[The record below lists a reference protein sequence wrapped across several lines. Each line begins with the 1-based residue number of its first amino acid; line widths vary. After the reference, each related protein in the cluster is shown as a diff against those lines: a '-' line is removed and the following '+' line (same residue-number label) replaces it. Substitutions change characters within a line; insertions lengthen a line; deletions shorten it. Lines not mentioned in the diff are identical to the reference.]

1 MKKNDS
7 NHSNDQQT
15 EIEKDFLDSGPSSNA
30 NAEHAANGSIA
41 DTEPSNSGVGSEGA
55 KQGNRATNS
64 DVEESQS
71 EADENEAKTSEQGK
85 GGDSWSE
92 ITDQSA
98 EPEDGEAFPRP
109 DVRKDDATLDHTI
122 EQHAIEDLSV
132 DSTSSL
138 SFTSAEGDWNGDE
151 RDKFSQPASVSGEL
165 SIPLYKLTPWDRHI
179 CSRSRTRGDA
189 MAGILASAANPEML
203 SPIEVLAEAGGQYRV
218 KDGRRRYL
226 ALCEQHGKD
235 GHVEI
240 RCTIYSGTEVE
251 AVEEVC
257 DQAVGSVIRTPIERA
272 LAILN
277 VQCFA
282 GVSQKAICERFPA
295 LNKDQVS
302 RMTIAAKAF
311 EEFPDVFDLLAEP
324 DRVSIDVCVRLAQH
338 MKAASDE
345 GCGAV
350 LVRAESLSEEGA
362 SLKNNELFE
371 ALGIETADN
380 LQARAKMDPLE
391 PVHSDPIFGA
401 DDQPVGAIELLGDDV
416 TRLRLPDPATMSPA
430 EREEAANAFIKQI
443 RRYFDLDPAG

>member
-85 GGDSWSE
+85 GADSWSE
-92 ITDQSA
+92 FTDQNA
-98 EPEDGEAFPRP
+98 ESEDGEAFPRP
-109 DVRKDDATLDHTI
+109 DVRKDGAPLDRTI

-132 DSTSSL
+132 DSTSSVSL
-138 SFTSAEGDWNGDE
+138 SSAGSDWNGDE
-151 RDKFSQPASVSGEL
+151 RDEFSQPAPVAGEL
-165 SIPLYKLTPWDRHI
+165 SIPLHKLTPWDRHI

-189 MAGILASAANPEML
+189 LAGILASAANPEML
-203 SPIEVLAEAGGQYRV
+203 PPIEVLAEAGGQYRV

-226 ALCEQHGKD
+226 ALCEQHGQD
-235 GHVEI
+235 GDVEI
-240 RCTIYSGTEVE
+240 RCTIYAGTEVE

-257 DQAVGSVIRTPIERA
+257 DQAVGSVVRTPIETA
-272 LAILN
+272 LALLN
-277 VQCFA
+277 VQRFA

-311 EEFPDVFDLLAEP
+311 EEFPTVFDLLTEP
-324 DRVSIDVCVRLAQH
+324 DRVSIDVCVRFSQH

-350 LVRAESLSEEGA
+350 LVRAESLSEESA

-371 ALGIETADN
+371 ALGIDTADKPP
-380 LQARAKMDPLE
+380 ARAKFDPLE